1 MATLSC
7 VTAPLDALNKA
18 QIALR
23 CVSQNGKSRLVLR
36 TLVCSNRRRK
46 GFKLND
52 HEALWKPSLE
62 PSGSGV
68 PSEKPA
74 AVSL

>member
-1 MATLSC
+1 

-23 CVSQNGKSRLVLR
+23 CVSQNGKSRLVFR
-36 TLVCSNRRRK
+36 TLVCGNCGRK
-46 GFKLND
+46 GRKLNNN
-52 HEALWKPSLE
+52 EALWKPSLE

-74 AVSL
+74 TVTL